1 MTFTNKNKNFKYTV
15 SLDTSKD
22 IFKVFLANDPA
33 VYGLGRTIEE
43 AMHNLEELAYELI
56 AMDDYSRDG
65 IYFHTFK

>member
-33 VYGLGRTIEE
+33 VLGLVVPSKKQCKTWKNQ
-43 AMHNLEELAYELI
+43 HKELI
-56 AMDDYSRDG
+56 AMDEYSS
-65 IYFHTFK
+65 